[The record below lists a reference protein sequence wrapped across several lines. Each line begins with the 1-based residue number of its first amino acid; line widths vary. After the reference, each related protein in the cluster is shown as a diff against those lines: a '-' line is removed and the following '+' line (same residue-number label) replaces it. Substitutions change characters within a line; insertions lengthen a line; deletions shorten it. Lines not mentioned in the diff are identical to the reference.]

1 MAAADRGAW
10 ALAGLAGLILGLRLW
25 VGAPMRISTDAMEP
39 NLWRDDVVWLEH
51 GAPDPLRAGQLVAV
65 ALPGEAPMVKR
76 LVGLPGQRIEVHPSR
91 GLVVD
96 GQAWAQTGVVEARRP
111 VSSCAAGPV
120 EHVAEAWPDGPLIVR
135 AGGPSAALTVPEG
148 HVYVLGDDRGASGDS
163 RQWGPIPVE
172 QIAGTVRWTLFSRG
186 GCSFFGW
193 PERRLL
199 RLR

>member
-1 MAAADRGAW
+1 MSAADRGAW
-10 ALAGLAGLILGLRLW
+10 ALAGLAGLILAVRLL
-25 VGAPMRISTDAMEP
+25 VGAPLRNSTDAMEP
-39 NLWRDDVVWLEH
+39 NLWRDDVVWMQH
-51 GAPDPLRAGQLVAV
+51 GAPDPLRAGALVAV

-76 LVGLPGQRIEVHPSR
+76 LVGLPGQRVEVHPSR

-96 GQAWAQTGVVEARRP
+96 GQTWAQTGEVETRRP
-111 VSSCAAGPV
+111 LGDCAAGPAEHGV
-120 EHVAEAWPDGPLIVR
+120 EQWPDGPLVVR
-135 AGGPSAALTVPEG
+135 AGGPSAAETVPEG

-163 RQWGPIPVE
+163 RQWGPIPLDQVV
-172 QIAGTVRWTLFSRG
+172 GTVRWTLFSRG